1 MQLTHSIADIYFYA
15 HLILE
20 TCVLNEKQVVCFQ
33 IGCHGKFV
41 LVRWLYVC
49 TEWVY
54 PAYTPYNC
62 HAITQQGSLTLGIG
76 T

>member
-33 IGCHGKFV
+33 IGCHENFFFGKK
-41 LVRWLYVC
+41 LL
-49 TEWVY
+49 
-54 PAYTPYNC
+54 A
-62 HAITQQGSLTLGIG
+62 LTVPLLKVDFTMKAVNVIYI
-76 T
+76 